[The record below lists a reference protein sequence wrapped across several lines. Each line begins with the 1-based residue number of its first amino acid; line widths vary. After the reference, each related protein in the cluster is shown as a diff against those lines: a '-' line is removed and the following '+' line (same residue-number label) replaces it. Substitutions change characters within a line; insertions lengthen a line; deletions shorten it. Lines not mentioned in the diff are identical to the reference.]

1 MLTFNTIGI
10 CIMVTVFIVEITL
23 VLKHQHEAK
32 LVKDVK
38 ANMVLG
44 LLYLLTGLMIKGVA
58 FSFFSLVYYYAL
70 FKPALSWH
78 LWIIGFLACDFV
90 HYAYHWLGHKT
101 RIFWAAH
108 VTHHSS
114 EHFNMST
121 ALRNNFIHVFYRFL
135 FWSPLCLLGIP
146 PEMVLFIESLTA
158 IQNFIVH
165 TERIK
170 KLGVIDVFF
179 NTPSNHR
186 VHHGS
191 NPEYLDKNLGGILMI
206 YDHLFGTYAKETV
219 PPVYGIS
226 HNIHTHDP
234 ARIIFHEYVKLGQ
247 EYPKIRG
254 LVRKLKYLF
263 SPPI

>member
-1 MLTFNTIGI
+1 
-10 CIMVTVFIVEITL
+10 
-23 VLKHQHEAK
+23 
-32 LVKDVK
+32 
-38 ANMVLG
+38 
-44 LLYLLTGLMIKGVA
+44 
-58 FSFFSLVYYYAL
+58 
-70 FKPALSWH
+70 
-78 LWIIGFLACDFV
+78 
-90 HYAYHWLGHKT
+90 
-101 RIFWAAH
+101 
-108 VTHHSS
+108 
-114 EHFNMST
+114 MST